1 MTPHMKIGIAG
12 VVIGLI
18 LLIINPWLAFAVI
31 VLAVAIPGGCLRDA
45 RLEPEGQAAPGAR
58 PQADRTVGIPG

>member
-1 MTPHMKIGIAG
+1 MPGIAIASAG

-31 VLAVAIPGGCLRDA
+31 VLAVAIPGVAYAMLDSNQKA
-45 RLEPEGQAAPGAR
+45 RLRRVRGRKQIGR
-58 PQADRTVGIPG
+58 

>member
-18 LLIINPWLAFAVI
+18 LLIINPWLALAVI
-31 VLAVAIPGGCLRDA
+31 VLAIAIPGVAYAMLDSNQKA
-45 RLEPEGQAAPGAR
+45 RIRNMRGRKQIGR
-58 PQADRTVGIPG
+58 

>member
-18 LLIINPWLAFAVI
+18 LLIINPWLALGVI
-31 VLAVAIPGGCLRDA
+31 VLAIAIPAIAYAMLDSNQRRRVRGMRSRRQLGR
-45 RLEPEGQAAPGAR
+45 
-58 PQADRTVGIPG
+58 